1 MWCTGRTC
9 TRSCTR
15 TCLTSRRSGSRRG
28 VRAVVLS
35 RYWLAIMTTT
45 ACVLTNTVLCETNK
59 NGGDDKKDVI
69 SVIAK
74 EEEVWPYRVCGMS
87 QATDTFRFARNIK
100 CPTYSANDNGT
111 EGVLLIYKPNI
122 VPYIFP
128 VRTFYKEITTRKRY
142 SDTYAYHEMGETV
155 KKVPV
160 AEAERRVVD
169 VRGQCYSAADY
180 VDGDAYIA
188 AFDNDEENR
197 TRNFMLGYASS
208 DGLTRY
214 VTVNSHR
221 PCLPGLWL
229 HKTCTTVNCVVTDT
243 VAKSR
248 YPYDFFALPTGEMVD
263 MSPFYDGHTSKERFA
278 EPSTKF
284 RVYEKYE
291 RLKKLTIETTERET
305 FNKMAFLE
313 KRDYSIEWEIKPKN
327 ESPCHYVLWRASA
340 QAIMTKT
347 VNRTLHFMARELT
360 ATFGSEDKEVE
371 LASKYPCVYKDAN
384 QRLTEMFNL
393 DLKSTHISGGS
404 HHNHSYITQGGL
416 ILVFMPVQNKKI
428 VQLMNITDKINR
440 TYTNS
445 TSRTKRDTSQS
456 VTRGDLYDQFLDL
469 SVAQVQFA
477 YDTIRSYINQALTNI
492 ADAWCRDQKR
502 TNDMW
507 GIISKVNP
515 SAALSAIF
523 DKPVSARY
531 IGDIMSVSK
540 CIDVNQESV
549 KIYQTMTVPKTGTE
563 WGVRAQCYSR
573 PLVEFRFDNETAE
586 TVRTGQLGL
595 DNEILLGQYRT
606 ELCQENSIRYFIAG
620 RFIHV
625 FKDYKFH
632 HTINLTSIDI
642 VDTFIHLNISFL
654 QNIDFQMLRLYTQ
667 EEQFASRLLDLET
680 LFRDF
685 NMYRHRIYKLEE
697 AVHVKPYV
705 PPAGMRHFFE
715 GMGAVGSAISS
726 TLGAMES
733 LVSGVASFLKNPF
746 GGTLTIIL
754 IGCVIVGV
762 LVVYNRMNHSRNNP
776 MQYYFPYVDRGHPL
790 QPQPADAPPSY
801 EESTAAKP
809 TTKFSEEDAYMML
822 LAMKD
827 LDHTERKTRMEE
839 AKRQPS
845 VLEKLRHRGYSA
857 LKSLDF

>member
-1 MWCTGRTC
+1 MWCTARTC

-15 TCLTSRRSGSRRG
+15 TCLTTRVTRLWWCCATMIICGFLVG
-28 VRAVVLS
+28 
-35 RYWLAIMTTT
+35 
-45 ACVLTNTVLCETNK
+45 ETHAQSDAN
-59 NGGDDKKDVI
+59 NKDVI
-69 SVIAK
+69 SVITK

-160 AEAERRVVD
+160 SEAEKRVVD
-169 VRGQCYSAADY
+169 VTGQCYSAADY
-180 VDGDAYIA
+180 VDGDAFIA

-197 TRNFMLGYASS
+197 TRNFMLGYSSS

-214 VTVNSHR
+214 VTVNTLK

-229 HKTCTTVNCVVTDT
+229 HKTCTTVNCIVTDT
-243 VAKSR
+243 MAKSR

-263 MSPFYDGHTSKERFA
+263 MSPFYDGYNKERFA

-284 RVYEKYE
+284 KVYEKYE

-305 FNKMAFLE
+305 FSKMAFLE

-327 ESPCHYVLWRASA
+327 ESPCHYVLWRAST

-347 VNRTLHFMARELT
+347 VNHTLHFMARELT
-360 ATFGSEDKEVE
+360 ATFGSDDKELE
-371 LASKYPCVYKDAN
+371 LASKYPCVHKDAN
-384 QRLTEMFNL
+384 KKLTEMFNA
-393 DLKSTHISGGS
+393 DLKSTHISEP
-404 HHNHSYITQGGL
+404 HHNHSYMTQGGL

-440 TYTNS
+440 THANS
-445 TSRTKRDTSQS
+445 THERKKRDTPTQAKK
-456 VTRGDLYDQFLDL
+456 GDIYDQFLDL

-573 PLVEFRFDNETAE
+573 PLVEFRFDNETVE

-733 LVSGVASFLKNPF
+733 LVSGVAAFLKNPF
-746 GGTLTIIL
+746 GGTLSIIL

-790 QPQPADAPPSY
+790 QPQHVDAPPSY
-801 EESTAAKP
+801 EESTAEKP
-809 TTKFSEEDAYMML
+809 TTKFSEQDAYMML
-822 LAMKD
+822 LAMKE

-839 AKRQPS
+839 QKQQPS
-845 VLEKLRHRGYSA
+845 VLQKLRHRGYTA